1 MMKPEHRTAPARAT
15 PTLSPDGDRAFTPPM
30 QRAPASAGVWLLI
43 AVITVLFFLFTVA
56 YRIRMSL
63 NDWQPMS
70 EPWQLGVSTVLLVL
84 GCVALHLCCRKAAL
98 LPSLPACRP
107 LLQLAVGL
115 TLGFVL
121 AQLWVWQQL
130 LAMNI
135 RVGHNPA
142 NSFFYLLTGL
152 HGVHVLGGLVALGWV
167 IYHARYRRS
176 DALYSSLRL
185 CARYW
190 HFLLLI
196 WLFLLGLFRFT

>member
-1 MMKPEHRTAPARAT
+1 MKSEPRTVPDRAI
-15 PTLSPDGDRAFTPPM
+15 PTLSPDGDRAFTPPI
-30 QRAPASAGVWLLI
+30 QRAPASAGVWLLM
-43 AVITVLFFLFTVA
+43 AVITVMFFLFTVA
-56 YRIRMSL
+56 YRIRMNL

-70 EPWQLGVSTVLLVL
+70 EPWQLGVSTLLLVL
-84 GCVALHLCCRKAAL
+84 SCVTLHLCCRKAAL
-98 LPSLPACRP
+98 LPSLQACRS
-107 LLQLAVGL
+107 LLQLAVSL

-130 LAMNI
+130 LALNI
-135 RVGHNPA
+135 RVGQNPA

-167 IYHARYRRS
+167 IYHAGTRHG
-176 DALYSSLRL
+176 DALYPSLRL

-196 WLFLLGLFRFT
+196 WLFLLGLFRLT